1 MTDKDIADLLQHL
14 KNIQYLNNK
23 NKIEVIFRHIITEKN
38 IKQYKNNEEIK
49 NSLYEIFKE
58 FTNLDKINERLSRKD
73 LNFEIDFHKCIL
85 ELISFI
91 VQLSDNYVLD
101 NDFFDII
108 EIFLKRIQKDGL
120 IIGVFKA
127 LFFELFD
134 TGETSLKYI
143 ESNNIGLNEYNIKQI
158 DSDLYNY
165 LKNIIKLLLK
175 FHPIKEIVFELLF
188 FLDKIYINYEKNIG
202 TKNSTYICT
211 FTHIFNSKTII
222 IGFFHL
228 LSGYQKY
235 MNLNQQ
241 KKYYLKDDFKGYEK
255 IISCFFFNVQ
265 SPGYFYNFRN
275 YLKDEK
281 IYKEKITFIE

>member
-1 MTDKDIADLLQHL
+1 MNKLFQLIL
-14 KNIQYLNNK
+14 K
-23 NKIEVIFRHIITEKN
+23 
-38 IKQYKNNEEIK
+38 
-49 NSLYEIFKE
+49 
-58 FTNLDKINERLSRKD
+58 NLDKINEQLNKKD
-73 LNFEIDFHKCIL
+73 LNFEIGLHKCIL

-91 VQLSDNYVLD
+91 VQLSDNYILN

-158 DSDLYNY
+158 DLDLYNY
-165 LKNIIKLLLK
+165 LINIIKLLLK

-188 FLDKIYINYEKNIG
+188 FLDKIYINYEKNIS
-202 TKNSTYICT
+202 TKNSAFICT

-222 IGFFHL
+222 I
-228 LSGYQKY
+228 
-235 MNLNQQ
+235 
-241 KKYYLKDDFKGYEK
+241 
-255 IISCFFFNVQ
+255 
-265 SPGYFYNFRN
+265 
-275 YLKDEK
+275 
-281 IYKEKITFIE
+281 